1 MATTIRHKRSAVA
14 GKKPTIAQLQ
24 SGELA
29 LNTADGK
36 VYLLRD
42 DNTVQDIT
50 KRIFEG
56 NSEIKVDDLADSTEA
71 AITMTVN
78 DVDKMTI
85 TNAGFNIK
93 DNVDIEDAGVLT
105 FRELTASGEDGV
117 SIKAPNTLDAGYQLT
132 LPPNQGTIGQLMS
145 VDASGNLFF
154 NDADI
159 FGGNVIYVS
168 QEQGDDANDGQS
180 APVKTVKRACQLA
193 SAQVY
198 NADGTVNFKRIN
210 IKVAVGDYTEDNPI
224 IVPDNTVI
232 KGDGLRGC
240 IIRPKNANLD
250 MLRVRNACYFG
261 EFTFRDGVDSNFVP
275 LITADYAVAFDDPT
289 ATDVPDRAAYPNLP
303 STKPTITTSPYIQNA
318 SIISFLGMNG
328 AKIDGSKVESP
339 NVPVNQIEAENPVV
353 GAIPEQGKS
362 MVANAFTILSFGGTA
377 WRLTNDAYAQIV
389 SCFEI
394 FLLNGV
400 YTQSGGYCSI
410 TNSATNFGLYA
421 LRSSGYSPK
430 AFQFDRAFVT
440 ATGQSEGK
448 QTITVAGINRDAP
461 VEEFVLRIREP
472 DYKTAHDQLKLNKDI
487 IANDVVTW
495 INSQVSAASP
505 SIWAGFT
512 YNEDKCRRD
521 VQRLIDAVR
530 YDFLFNSNHR
540 SVSAALRY
548 FSGSFAGNV
557 FAAQKDQ
564 HIAAFGQAKAFTA
577 NALTDATATSRANAL
592 WDEIIDI
599 VTNGDVNTVPGDSV
613 AAAYSRPTPTGGTDN
628 ASDAGFA
635 NAVIQLNNN
644 KLFLQKELTAWL
656 NVQIAAE
663 NAPFVS
669 GFSYNVAKCERD
681 TGLIVDALSYDLTY
695 GGNLQTV
702 VAALAYFIDGVA
714 QYGSGQ
720 LEETVAAYGRLK
732 EIIQQVI
739 QEQTV
744 VVSAGNTETQ
754 DTTGT
759 AGSEAA
765 ADYAALRIDD
775 ITAYL
780 NSEGATPPTNVAPD
794 ISWTGAALQADFNE
808 LGTTGQIN
816 IAQNV
821 TQFINEQIQANI
833 WYNFVYDQV
842 KCNRDTQ
849 LIVDAV
855 ANDVWDTGNRYSRS
869 AGLAYYTANL
879 QDSSRI
885 SISGQELQTIAAIER
900 AKTEALTY
908 ITDTSATVQDF
919 ASSRFD
925 IVKTIIN
932 DPDDLPDPTE
942 VSSEG
947 DITNTYKTTPTETTF
962 NAATAVNVA
971 ANIITIVD
979 HGFSNLQKVIY
990 DPDGNAP
997 IKGLDA
1003 EQTYYIKIVNDDEF
1017 SLTFDES
1024 GDFDVNLISV
1034 GANTHKFFSNVIEFF
1049 VEEIISSHTTY
1060 QTLILESGA
1069 ESYEFVPGRAI
1080 AGTTGVNNNSAIV
1093 TKWEPRERRLIV
1105 SIEQVAVGS
1114 SVLRVQFDETSVITA
1129 DHADTPNETIGV
1141 NEAATRLG
1149 LGTATFSIT
1158 ATDGSA
1164 SLTNTGQ
1171 LPEKQLWFHRPS
1183 IVNSSSHTWEYAG
1196 SGVDYNALP
1205 QNGGNTRSEFEQYE
1219 ELPGRV
1225 YSSGTN
1231 ELGDFKVGDFIT
1243 AFNRTG
1249 NITFR
1254 NKVQVDELDA
1264 LRLSLSDV
1272 AIEEISTSVNL
1283 GDDELGGPSDS
1294 RMVTQLAVRSFIN
1307 NRLGGFVDKSVS
1319 TAAVPG
1325 AIVQLNTNGQLNGD
1339 LIPAT
1344 RQFTNTNTQGYLSRL
1359 EQVDDI
1365 PAIDLKAGDIAT
1377 ENYEQVELTL
1387 SGNIT
1392 NVTNGDLITQPG
1404 IEGATAYAKGSYAS
1418 SGNILVASVP
1428 GAWNTEDDSTGDPW
1442 DVSGTSP
1449 NLFVNGVD
1457 SGVRPTSKGAVSEI
1471 VDNFFLRSSNS
1482 SQYLVLDPDD
1492 SYTFTSAVITD
1503 VERTSNIATITT
1515 SGAHNLQIDNNV
1527 QVLVPDDTTYD
1538 ENTLVLSTPT
1548 ATTFTIANTGDNES
1562 TKTIS
1567 GTARTIVSSADGNA
1581 QGAVTEVRYGILT
1594 GVDNGDITGGSL
1606 YTPTNGTK
1614 VYSNVAFTNNSG
1626 SGSGA
1631 TADITVTA
1639 GQVTDVDVK
1648 TGGIGYAVGDLLS
1661 VASSSIGGTGSGFEI
1676 EVTSFE
1682 KRAYINILGGELF
1695 VASASSI
1702 DFVEDNTA
1710 TQNGK
1715 TINLDDIIANSFLAG
1730 VSGSGGSV
1738 NYTDSRII
1746 VTSHGFQ
1753 TGDPVTYNTNG
1764 NVAIGGLVNGL
1775 VYYVK
1780 TIDAD
1785 TFELYSGFALLNQ
1798 IDFTSTPA
1806 NNAHT
1811 LTRNTVN
1818 LVDNSVVVL
1827 GHGLTTGDAI
1837 RLESLSDGSSSNE
1850 LFSVNATAV
1859 ASGARFFVGSVTT
1872 NSFTIHDLR
1881 SDALSSIN
1889 DLVTNAK
1896 NIDAIGVGSA
1906 NVIRNNVQVN
1916 AVINTSSR
1924 LVANWN
1930 TLAVTNIDAEN
1941 IISGT
1946 ISPSRLGAS
1955 GTPNSETA
1963 LFGDS
1968 AYKNVVQT
1976 LKKQNTTDNPIT
1988 LTGSSIGGEFY
1999 GDPVQI
2005 GIANVD
2011 ADALATFSTLGVSRF
2026 LQTQFNVATD
2036 ASGQVFIRDGVVDA
2050 GTLDGLDS
2058 AYFLNPANLTS
2069 LVPVAR
2075 GGTNISTYAIGDL
2088 IYAQTTGSLNTL
2100 NIGRNNAFLKSN
2112 GTTPEWGTALD
2123 LSEGL
2128 DVGNASLNSSSTGSG
2143 RVYNANVTSLQI
2155 GGAAT
2160 NIKIGN
2166 ATATRNLLPYVDGYE
2181 ATISQDVV
2189 VNLGSVTVN
2198 TNGVTAN
2205 GETEIPM
2212 SDTSTILAG
2221 MLITGSGSIPA
2232 NTTVSGVTEEFI
2244 YISTPTT
2251 GTITN
2256 STTLTF
2262 TYTPKTLGV
2271 LNGDS
2276 ITIASSAVTNLDGTW
2291 PVVGA
2296 TENAT
2301 SFTIRTDSN
2310 VTSDPL
2316 DVVQGTINIGNN
2328 MVIRNT
2334 TVVLGDAEASETPT
2348 SSRIKGTSGIGNNVA
2363 GGSITIEGGSGT
2375 GNATGGDVII
2385 KTGEVSTSSDIEHTV
2400 ETRLTI
2406 DTSGKATF
2414 TGEVE
2419 VDATLSTSETTVALL
2434 NDTATTINMGGAATA
2449 INVGA
2454 ATGKTTFAHD
2464 VDVNG
2469 GDLDTN
2475 QATFNAFATPTTLNV
2490 GAAATTVNIGTGG
2503 DGGGTTTIGHD
2514 LVVTGDLT
2522 VNGDT
2527 TTINSTTLT
2536 VDDLNIVVASG
2547 AANGAAANGAGITVD
2562 GANAT
2567 LTWDNA
2573 NTSWD
2578 SSEDFNLASGKAYF
2592 INDANVLNSTT
2603 LGSAVVNSS
2612 LQTLGTIGTGVWQ
2625 GSVISSTYG
2634 GTGVNN
2640 GGSTITIGG
2649 NFTHTGSHTLGLTTT
2664 GNTSVTLPT
2673 SGTLA
2678 ITGNP
2683 LSQFASTTSAQLR
2696 GVISDETG
2704 TGAAVF
2710 ATSPSF
2716 TTGINAASATMALF
2730 DTTATS
2736 INMGGAATS
2745 VEIGAATGT
2754 TTIHNNLD
2762 VDLDVNVDG
2771 GDITTNAATFNLI
2784 NTTATTLNV
2793 GGAATTVTAG
2803 ATTGNFNIRNTN
2815 VNLSGNLFV
2824 NGTTLDTD
2832 ETGTFN
2838 LLKDNAT
2845 TLAFAQAATEI
2856 VVGETKAAA
2865 DLAGDLG
2872 EMVVRMDLRTN
2883 TDMYI
2888 DGDLFVSQINNTP
2901 IGNVTPSSGAFTT
2914 LSSNNLVSFTDGTN
2928 ATGATFAG
2936 GSAAVKITG
2945 GLYVNKDIRADN
2957 FIGDMSAA
2965 FLTSGTIP
2973 DARIAVSGVTQHQ
2986 LSITGVGILNAG
2998 SITNGFGNINI
3009 GGIFSGDGSGL
3020 TTLNASNLSSG
3031 TVADARIA
3039 ASSITQHQAQIT
3051 GTGALN
3057 SGSITSGFGNIN
3069 IGTST
3074 FTGNGSGLTTLN
3086 ASNLSSGTVGGSR
3099 LGGNQSMA
3107 GVKTFTNTSGA
3118 TSTTTGAVR
3127 VGGGLGVVG
3136 AIYAGSLNTAAG
3148 GGIQNLSASNLAT
3161 GTVPNARVTGTY
3173 SNLTGTGALAA
3184 GEITTTFGNINIGT
3198 STFTGNGSGLTDVDA
3213 TTLDGVDGSN
3223 YLRSDTADT
3232 MGGLLTLSHAGD
3244 EMIRLQDTSATGNP
3258 YMSWYQAGT
3267 RRAYMQYRDGDDSI
3281 YIKNEGANTALE
3293 IDNGTS
3299 GLIFQNGS
3307 TNYTVWHSGND
3318 GSGSGLD
3325 ADQLDGLSS
3334 GSFIRSDAN
3343 DAFSGTLSGAGS
3355 INITGNITANAFTG
3369 DGSGLTGISADDA
3382 NTLDGIDSSGFVR
3395 ATGSTTQSI
3404 NGTKRFDNG
3413 TSTTVLIKCDDSG
3426 NAFLNVSGDSQGT
3439 GRVYVGQSDSYGGG
3453 IEYNGDGT
3461 PATTGAGSDLITLWR
3476 RSNGTDEWTA
3486 RNSYNDNNWAFRG
3499 ELTAYASDKRLKNV
3513 SGNIENALD
3522 KVNALNG
3529 VLYTWNEKSIEHG
3542 FKDEVDD
3549 TVEAGLLAQE
3559 VQAVLPEVVVPA
3571 PFDYIN
3577 GESASGEDY
3586 LTVKYER
3593 VIPLLV
3599 EAIKEADIKAEAQA
3613 AEIAELRTMVQK
3625 LLDK

>member
-1 MATTIRHKRSAVA
+1 MATRIRHKRSAVA
-14 GKKPTIAQLQ
+14 GNVPSVGQLQ

-29 LNTADGK
+29 INTADGK

-56 NSEIKVDDLADSTEA
+56 DSQLKVDDLGAADQA
-71 AITMTVN
+71 QITATIN
-78 DVDKMTI
+78 NTDRFTI
-85 TNAGFNIK
+85 TDTDINFKDAVNIENA
-93 DNVDIEDAGVLT
+93 ETLT
-105 FRELTASGEDGV
+105 FKELSASGADGI
-117 SIKAPNTLDAGYQLT
+117 SIKAPNTLDAGYNLT
-132 LPPNQGTIGQLMS
+132 LPSSQGTIGQILS
-145 VDASGNLFF
+145 TNGNGELFF

-168 QEQGDDANDGQS
+168 AEQGDDANDGQS

-198 NADGTVNFKRIN
+198 NADGTITFKRIN
-210 IKVAVGDYTEDNPI
+210 IKVAVGDYTEDNPV

-240 IIRPKNANLD
+240 IIRPANANLD

-261 EFTFRDGVDSNFVP
+261 EFTFRDGVDDNFVP
-275 LITADYAVAFDDPT
+275 LITADYAVAFDDPD
-289 ATDVPDRAAYPNLP
+289 ATDVADRNTYTNLP
-303 STKPTITTSPYIQNA
+303 NTKPTITTSPYIQNA

-440 ATGQSEGK
+440 ATGQFEGK
-448 QTITVAGINRDAP
+448 QTLTAVGINRDSP
-461 VEEFVLRIREP
+461 VEEFVIRFREP
-472 DYKTAHDQLKLNKDI
+472 GYKTASDQLKINKDI
-487 IANDVVTW
+487 IAADVVSW
-495 INSQVSAASP
+495 INTQVSSATE

-521 VQRLIDAVR
+521 TQLLLDAIR

-548 FSGSFAGNV
+548 FSGSFADAS
-557 FAAQKDQ
+557 FAAQKTQ
-564 HIAAFGQAKAFTA
+564 HIAAFGQAKALTA

-599 VTNGDVNTVPGDSV
+599 ITNGDANTVPGDSV
-613 AAAYSRPTPTGGTDN
+613 AAAYSRPTPTSGSNN

-669 GFSYNVAKCERD
+669 GFAYNVAKCERD

-695 GGNLQTV
+695 GGNLETYN
-702 VAALAYFIDGVA
+702 AALAYFVSGVA
-714 QYGSGQ
+714 QYGAGQ

-732 EIIQQVI
+732 VIIDQVI
-739 QEQTV
+739 QEETV
-744 VVSAGNTETQ
+744 TVSAGNAQTQ
-754 DTTGT
+754 DTSGT

-765 ADYAALRIDD
+765 ADWATARLDD
-775 ITAYL
+775 IIGYL
-780 NSEGATPPTNVAPD
+780 NSVGATPPTLVVPD
-794 ISWTGAALQADFNE
+794 ITWAAQTLQDDYYILDFVGRVN
-808 LGTTGQIN
+808 L
-816 IAQNV
+816 AQNV
-821 TQFINEQIQANI
+821 TLWINNLIVANM
-833 WYNFVYDQV
+833 WYGFVYDQS

-849 LIVDAV
+849 LIVEAV
-855 ANDVWDTGNRYSRS
+855 AQDIYDTGNRYSRS
-869 AGLAYYTANL
+869 AGLAYYTQNL

-885 SISGQELQTIAAIER
+885 SISGQEMQTIAAIER
-900 AKTEALTY
+900 AKIEALTY
-908 ITDTSATVQDF
+908 ITGESADVQDF
-919 ASSRFD
+919 VSEKFN

-932 DPDDLPDPTE
+932 DPSDLPNPTE

-947 DITNTYKTTPTETTF
+947 DITNDYKTTPTETTF
-962 NAATAVNVA
+962 NAATDVTPAVNVF
-971 ANIITIVD
+971 TIVD
-979 HGFSNLQKVIY
+979 HGFSNGQKVIY
-990 DPDGNAP
+990 DPDGNPA

-1003 EQTYYIKIVNDDEF
+1003 EQTYYIKIISDDEF

-1024 GDFDVNLISV
+1024 GDFDVDIKGV
-1034 GANTHKFFSNVIEFF
+1034 GVNTHKLFSNVIEFF
-1049 VEEIISSHTTY
+1049 VEEITSSHQTY

-1069 ESYEFVPGRAI
+1069 ESYEFTPGKTI
-1080 AGTTGVNNNSAIV
+1080 TGTTGVNNNSAIV
-1093 TKWEPRERRLIV
+1093 AKWEPRERRLVV
-1105 SIEQVAVGS
+1105 SIEEVAVGS
-1114 SVLRVQFDETSVITA
+1114 STLRVQFDETSIISQ
-1129 DHADTPNETIGV
+1129 DHASTPNSTISINET
-1141 NEAATRLG
+1141 ATKTG

-1164 SLTNTGQ
+1164 SLTN
-1171 LPEKQLWFHRPS
+1171 LANLLEKQIWFHRPS

-1205 QNGGNTRSEFEQYE
+1205 QNGGNTRTEFEQYE

-1283 GDDELGGPSDS
+1283 GDDEIGGSSNS

-1344 RQFTNTNTQGYLSRL
+1344 RQFTNTNTAGYLSKLR
-1359 EQVDDI
+1359 QVDDI
-1365 PAIDLKAGDIAT
+1365 PAVDLKAGDIAT

-1387 SGNIT
+1387 SGTIT
-1392 NVTNGDLITQPG
+1392 GVADGDIITQPG
-1404 IEGATAYAKGSYAS
+1404 ITGATGYAKGAYPS
-1418 SGNILVASVP
+1418 SGNILVATSTA
-1428 GAWNTEDDSTGDPW
+1428 AWNSEDDSTGDPW

-1457 SGVRPTSKGAVSEI
+1457 SGVRPTSKGTNSEI

-1482 SQYLVLDPDD
+1482 SQYLILDPDD
-1492 SYTFTSAVITD
+1492 SYTFTSAVVTK
-1503 VERTSNIATITT
+1503 VARSSNISTITT
-1515 SGAHNLQIDNNV
+1515 SGAHNLQPDVNV
-1527 QVLVPDDTTYD
+1527 QVLVPDDTTYN
-1538 ENTLVLSTPT
+1538 ENTLVLTIPT

-1562 TKTIS
+1562 EKTVP
-1567 GTARTIVSSADGNA
+1567 GTARTIVTSADGNA

-1594 GVDNGDITGGSL
+1594 GVDNANITGGSL
-1606 YTPTNGTK
+1606 YTPTDATK
-1614 VYSNVAFTNNSG
+1614 TYSNVAFTNNTG
-1626 SGSGA
+1626 SGTGA
-1631 TADITVTA
+1631 TADITITA
-1639 GQVTDVDVK
+1639 GQVTDVDIK
-1648 TGGIGYAVGDLLS
+1648 TGGTGYDTADLLS
-1661 VASSSIGGTGSGFEI
+1661 VAASSVGGTGSGFEI

-1682 KRAYINILGGELF
+1682 KRAYVDILGGELY

-1702 DFVEDNTA
+1702 DFVEDNTSV
-1710 TQNGK
+1710 QNAK
-1715 TINLDDIIANSFLAG
+1715 TINLDDTIENTFLAG
-1730 VSGSGGSV
+1730 LLGSGGAV
-1738 NYTDSRII
+1738 NYTDSRIT
-1746 VTSHGFQ
+1746 VVGHGFE

-1764 NVAIGGLVNGL
+1764 NVAIGGMNNGL

-1780 TIDAD
+1780 KIDND
-1785 TFELYSGFALLNQ
+1785 IFELYSGFARLNQ
-1798 IDFTSTPA
+1798 IDFLSTPA
-1806 NNAHT
+1806 NAGHT

-1818 LVDNSVVVL
+1818 LVDNSVVVV
-1827 GHGLTTGDAI
+1827 GHGYTTGNAI
-1837 RLESLSDGSSSNE
+1837 RVESLSDGSSSNV
-1850 LFSVNATAV
+1850 LFSVNAEAV
-1859 ASGARFFVGSVTT
+1859 ASGSRFFVGSVTT
-1872 NSFTIHDLR
+1872 NSFTLHELR
-1881 SDALSSIN
+1881 SDALSSVN

-1896 NIDAIGVGSA
+1896 DIDGIGVGSA
-1906 NVIRNNVQVN
+1906 SIIQNNVQVN
-1916 AVINTSSR
+1916 GVINTSSR
-1924 LVANWN
+1924 LIKNWN
-1930 TLAVTNIDAEN
+1930 SLAATNIDAEN

-1955 GTPNSETA
+1955 GVPNSDTA

-1968 AYKNVVQT
+1968 GYKNVVQT

-1988 LTGSSIGGEFY
+1988 LTGSSVGGEFY
-1999 GDPVQI
+1999 GDPVSI
-2005 GIANVD
+2005 GIAN
-2011 ADALATFSTLGVSRF
+2011 ADFATLQTFSTLGVSRF
-2026 LQTQFNVATD
+2026 LQSQFDVNNNG
-2036 ASGQVFIRDGVVDA
+2036 SGEVFIKDGVVDA
-2050 GTLDGLDS
+2050 GTVDGLDS

-2075 GGTNISTYAIGDL
+2075 GGTNISTYAIGDM

-2100 NIGRNNAFLKSN
+2100 NIGRNNSFLKSN
-2112 GTTPEWGTALD
+2112 GVTPEWGTALD

-2143 RVYNANVTSLQI
+2143 SIYNANVTSIEI

-2166 ATATRNLLPYVDGYE
+2166 AAATRNLTAFVDGYD
-2181 ATISQDVV
+2181 ATSSQDVAV
-2189 VNLGSVTVN
+2189 ELGSITVN
-2198 TNGVTAN
+2198 TNAVTAN
-2205 GETEIPM
+2205 QETEVPM
-2212 SDTSTILAG
+2212 SDTSNIQAG
-2221 MLITGSGSIPA
+2221 MLVTGSGSIPS
-2232 NTTVSGVTEEFI
+2232 NTTVSGVTDEYI
-2244 YISTPTT
+2244 YISAKTT
-2251 GTITN
+2251 GTITTG
-2256 STTLTF
+2256 TTLTF

-2271 LNGDS
+2271 LVGDS

-2291 PVVGA
+2291 PVTGA
-2296 TENAT
+2296 TFNAT
-2301 SFTIRTDSN
+2301 SFTIQTDAN

-2316 DVVQGTINIGNN
+2316 DIVQGTLNIGNN
-2328 MVIRNT
+2328 MVIRNS
-2334 TVVLGDAEASETPT
+2334 TVVFGNAEASTTPT
-2348 SSRIKGTSGIGNNVA
+2348 SSTLKGTSGIGTNVA
-2363 GGSITIEGGSGT
+2363 GGSVTIAGGDGT
-2375 GNATGGDVII
+2375 GNATGGDVVI
-2385 KTGEVSTSSDIEHTV
+2385 KTGEVSTSSDFAHTST
-2400 ETRLTI
+2400 TRLTI

-2419 VDATLSTSETTVALL
+2419 VDAVVSTSETTVALL

-2469 GDLDTN
+2469 GDLNTD
-2475 QATFNAFATPTTLNV
+2475 QSTFNLLATPTTVNI
-2490 GAAATTVNIGTGG
+2490 AAAGTTINIGTGG

-2514 LVVTGDLT
+2514 LIVTGDLT

-2592 INDANVLNSTT
+2592 INDADVLNSTT
-2603 LGSAVVNSS
+2603 LGGAVVNSS
-2612 LQTLGTIGTGVWQ
+2612 LQQVGTIGTGVWQ
-2625 GSVISSTYG
+2625 GTIVDPTYG
-2634 GTGVNN
+2634 GTGINN
-2640 GGSTITIGG
+2640 GSKTITLGG
-2649 NFTHTGSHTLGLTTT
+2649 NFTHTGAHTLGVTTT
-2664 GNTSVTLPT
+2664 GATSITLPT

-2696 GVISDETG
+2696 GVLSDETG

-2716 TTGINAASATMALF
+2716 TTGIDAASATMALF

-2754 TTIHNNLD
+2754 TTVHNNVD
-2762 VDLDVNVDG
+2762 IDLDLNVDG
-2771 GDITTNAATFNLI
+2771 GDITTGAAIFNLV
-2784 NTTATTLNV
+2784 NATATTLNI

-2815 VNLSGNLFV
+2815 VNLAGNLFV

-2838 LLKDNAT
+2838 LLKDNVT
-2845 TLAFAQAATEI
+2845 TLAMAQAATEI

-2865 DLAGDLG
+2865 TLAGDLG
-2872 EMVVRMDLRTN
+2872 EMIVRMDLRTN
-2883 TDMYI
+2883 TDMYV
-2888 DGDLFVSQINNTP
+2888 DGDLFVSRINNTP

-2914 LSSNNLVSFTDGTN
+2914 LASNNFVTFTDGTN
-2928 ATGATFAG
+2928 ATGATFAA

-2973 DARIAVSGVTQHQ
+2973 DARIQASGVTQHQ
-2986 LSITGVGILNAG
+2986 LSITGTGALNAG
-2998 SITNGFGNINI
+2998 SITTGFGSINI
-3009 GGIFSGDGSGL
+3009 GTSIFSGNGSGLTTLSATALSSGTVADARISSSSITQHQGDITGTGILNSGSITSGFGSINIGTDIITANGSGL

-3031 TVADARIA
+3031 TVDGGRLGGNQSMGGIKTFTNTTAATSVTTGAVKVSGGMGVAGNLYAGNFYGNGANISAINAGNIGSGTVPNARITGTY
-3039 ASSITQHQAQIT
+3039 SNLT

-3057 SGSITSGFGNIN
+3057 AGEISSGFGNIN

-3074 FTGNGSGLTTLN
+3074 FTGNGSGLTNVDALT
-3086 ASNLSSGTVGGSR
+3086 
-3099 LGGNQSMA
+3099 LGG
-3107 GVKTFTNTSGA
+3107 V
-3118 TSTTTGAVR
+3118 
-3127 VGGGLGVVG
+3127 
-3136 AIYAGSLNTAAG
+3136 AA
-3148 GGIQNLSASNLAT
+3148 A
-3161 GTVPNARVTGTY
+3161 
-3173 SNLTGTGALAA
+3173 
-3184 GEITTTFGNINIGT
+3184 
-3198 STFTGNGSGLTDVDA
+3198 
-3213 TTLDGVDGSN
+3213 N

-3232 MGGLLTLSHAGD
+3232 MGGLLTMAHAGD

-3258 YMSWYQAGT
+3258 YISWYQSTT
-3267 RRAYMQYRDGDDSI
+3267 RRAYMQYVDSGDTLLLN
-3281 YIKNEGANTALE
+3281 NEGAAALLR
-3293 IDNGTS
+3293 IKTGTNGLTFQS
-3299 GLIFQNGS
+3299 GS
-3307 TNYTVWHSGND
+3307 EYTVWHSGND
-3318 GSGSGLD
+3318 GAGSGLD
-3325 ADQLDGLSS
+3325 ADTLDGLSS
-3334 GSFIRSDAN
+3334 GSFLRSDAA
-3343 DAFSGTLSGAGS
+3343 DSFSGTLSGAGS
-3355 INITGNITANAFTG
+3355 INITGNVTAANFTG
-3369 DGSGLTGISADDA
+3369 NGSGLTGLTADNA
-3382 NTLDGIDSSGFVR
+3382 NTLDGIDSTGFLRLANGGTVTGTSYFQSNLGTTSGSLSSPPLQVY
-3395 ATGSTTQSI
+3395 ATGTNSAFMSFHRSASYAVNMGLDSDNVLRIGGWSASANRYQFNM
-3404 NGTKRFDNG
+3404 NGNFTAAG
-3413 TSTTVLIKCDDSG
+3413 EVT
-3426 NAFLNVSGDSQGT
+3426 AF
-3439 GRVYVGQSDSYGGG
+3439 SD
-3453 IEYNGDGT
+3453 
-3461 PATTGAGSDLITLWR
+3461 ITLK
-3476 RSNGTDEWTA
+3476 D
-3486 RNSYNDNNWAFRG
+3486 
-3499 ELTAYASDKRLKNV
+3499 
-3513 SGNIENALD
+3513 NIELVTDALG
-3522 KVNALNG
+3522 KITALRG
-3529 VLYTWNEKSIEHG
+3529 VTFTRNDLE
-3542 FKDEVDD
+3542 D
-3549 TVEAGLLAQE
+3549 TETRHMGVIAQE
-3559 VQAVLPEVVVPA
+3559 IEQYFPEVVITQP
-3571 PFDYIN
+3571 DGIK
-3577 GESASGEDY
+3577 
-3586 LTVKYER
+3586 TVNYGAMAGAF
-3593 VIPLLV
+3593 I
-3599 EAIKEADIKAEAQA
+3599 EAFKEQQSQID
-3613 AEIAELRTMVQK
+3613 ELRAMVQK

>member
-1 MATTIRHKRSAVA
+1 MATRIRHKRSAVA
-14 GKKPTIAQLQ
+14 GNVPSVGQLQ

-29 LNTADGK
+29 INTADGK

-42 DNTVQDIT
+42 DNTIQDIT

-56 NSEIKVDDLADSTEA
+56 DSQLKVDDLGAADQA
-71 AITMTVN
+71 QITATIN
-78 DVDKMTI
+78 NTDRFTI
-85 TNAGFNIK
+85 TDTDINFKDAVNIENA
-93 DNVDIEDAGVLT
+93 ETLT
-105 FRELTASGEDGV
+105 FKELSASGADGI
-117 SIKAPNTLDAGYQLT
+117 SIKAPNTLDAGYNLT
-132 LPPNQGTIGQLMS
+132 LPSSQGTIGQILS
-145 VDASGNLFF
+145 TNGNGELFF

-168 QEQGDDANDGQS
+168 AEQGDDANDGQS

-198 NADGTVNFKRIN
+198 NADGTITFKRIN

-240 IIRPKNANLD
+240 IIRPANANLD

-261 EFTFRDGVDSNFVP
+261 EFTFRDGVDDNFVP
-275 LITADYAVAFDDPT
+275 LITADYAVAFDDPD
-289 ATDVPDRAAYPNLP
+289 ATDVADRDTYTNLP
-303 STKPTITTSPYIQNA
+303 NTKPTITTSPYIQNA

-440 ATGQSEGK
+440 ATGQFEGK
-448 QTITVAGINRDAP
+448 QTITAVGINRDSP
-461 VEEFVLRIREP
+461 VEEFVVRFREP
-472 DYKTAHDQLKLNKDI
+472 GYKTASDQLKLNKDI
-487 IANDVVTW
+487 IANDVVSW
-495 INSQVSAASP
+495 INTQVSGATE

-521 VQRLIDAVR
+521 TQLLLDAIR

-548 FSGSFAGNV
+548 FSGSFADAS
-557 FAAQKDQ
+557 FAAQKTQ
-564 HIAAFGQAKAFTA
+564 HIAAFGQAKALTA

-599 VTNGDVNTVPGDSV
+599 ITNGDANTVPGDSV
-613 AAAYSRPTPTGGTDN
+613 AAAYSRPTPTGGSNN

-669 GFSYNVAKCERD
+669 GFVYNEAKCERD

-695 GGNLQTV
+695 GGNLETYN
-702 VAALAYFIDGVA
+702 AALAYFVSGVA
-714 QYGSGQ
+714 QYGAGQ

-732 EIIQQVI
+732 VIIDQVI
-739 QEQTV
+739 QEETV
-744 VVSAGNTETQ
+744 TVSAGNAETQ
-754 DTTGT
+754 DTSGT

-765 ADYAALRIDD
+765 ADWATARIDD
-775 ITAYL
+775 ITGYL
-780 NSEGATPPTNVAPD
+780 NSVGETLPTVVVPD
-794 ISWTGAALQADFNE
+794 ITWTAQTLQDDYYI
-808 LGTTGQIN
+808 LDLTGRIN
-816 IAQNV
+816 LAQNV
-821 TQFINEQIQANI
+821 TQYINEQIQANM
-833 WYNFVYDQV
+833 WYGFVYDQS

-855 ANDVWDTGNRYSRS
+855 AQDIYDTGNRYSRS
-869 AGLAYYTANL
+869 AGLAYYTQNL

-885 SISGQELQTIAAIER
+885 SISGQEMQTIAAIER
-900 AKTEALTY
+900 AKIEALTY
-908 ITDTSATVQDF
+908 ITGESADVQDF
-919 ASSRFD
+919 VSEKFN

-932 DPDDLPDPTE
+932 DPSDLPNPTE

-947 DITNTYKTTPTETTF
+947 DITNDYKTTPTETTF
-962 NAATAVNVA
+962 NAATEVTPAVNVF
-971 ANIITIVD
+971 TIVD
-979 HGFSNLQKVIY
+979 HGFSNGQKVIY
-990 DPDGNAP
+990 DPDGNPA

-1003 EQTYYIKIVNDDEF
+1003 EQTYYIKIISDDEF

-1024 GDFDVNLISV
+1024 GDFDVDIKGV
-1034 GANTHKFFSNVIEFF
+1034 GVNTHKLFSNVIEFF
-1049 VEEIISSHTTY
+1049 VEEITSSHQTY

-1069 ESYEFVPGRAI
+1069 ESYEFTPGKTI
-1080 AGTTGVNNNSAIV
+1080 TGTTGVNNNSAIV
-1093 TKWEPRERRLIV
+1093 AKWEPRERRLVV
-1105 SIEQVAVGS
+1105 SIEEVAVGS
-1114 SVLRVQFDETSVITA
+1114 STLRVQFDETSIISQ
-1129 DHADTPNETIGV
+1129 DHAGTPNSTISINET
-1141 NEAATRLG
+1141 ATKTG

-1164 SLTNTGQ
+1164 SLTN
-1171 LPEKQLWFHRPS
+1171 LANLLEKQIWFHRPS

-1205 QNGGNTRSEFEQYE
+1205 QNGGNTRTEFEQYE

-1283 GDDELGGPSDS
+1283 GDDEIGGSSDS

-1344 RQFTNTNTQGYLSRL
+1344 RQFTNTNTAGYLSKLR
-1359 EQVDDI
+1359 QVDDI

-1392 NVTNGDLITQPG
+1392 AADGDVITQPG
-1404 IEGATAYAKGSYAS
+1404 IEGATAYAKGRYTL
-1418 SGNILVASVP
+1418 SGNILVASATA
-1428 GAWNTEDDSTGDPW
+1428 AWNSEDDSTGDPW

-1457 SGVRPTSKGAVSEI
+1457 SGVRPTSKGANSEI

-1482 SQYLVLDPDD
+1482 SQYLILDPDD

-1503 VERTSNIATITT
+1503 VARSGNISTITT
-1515 SGAHNLQIDNNV
+1515 SGAHNLQPDVNV
-1527 QVLVPDDTTYD
+1527 QVLVPDDTTYN
-1538 ENTLVLSTPT
+1538 ENTLVLTIPT

-1562 TKTIS
+1562 EKTVP
-1567 GTARTIVSSADGNA
+1567 GTARTIVTSADGNA
-1581 QGAVTEVRYGILT
+1581 QGAVTEVRFGILT
-1594 GVDNGDITGGSL
+1594 GVDNANITGGSL
-1606 YTPTNGTK
+1606 YTPTDATK
-1614 VYSNVAFTNNSG
+1614 TYSNVAFTNNTG
-1626 SGSGA
+1626 SGTGA
-1631 TADITVTA
+1631 TADITITA
-1639 GQVTDVDVK
+1639 GQVTDVDIK
-1648 TGGIGYAVGDLLS
+1648 TGGTGYDTADLLS
-1661 VASSSIGGTGSGFEI
+1661 VAASSVGGTGSGFEI

-1682 KRAYINILGGELF
+1682 KRAYVDILGGELY
-1695 VASASSI
+1695 VASTSSI
-1702 DFVEDNTA
+1702 DFVEDNTSV
-1710 TQNGK
+1710 QNAK
-1715 TINLDDIIANSFLAG
+1715 TINLDDIIENTFLAG
-1730 VSGSGGSV
+1730 LLGSGGAV
-1738 NYTDSRII
+1738 NYTDSRIT
-1746 VTSHGFQ
+1746 VAGHGFE

-1764 NVAIGGLVNGL
+1764 NVAIGGMNNGL

-1780 TIDAD
+1780 KIDND
-1785 TFELYSGFALLNQ
+1785 IFELYSGFARLNQ
-1798 IDFTSTPA
+1798 IDFLSTPA
-1806 NNAHT
+1806 NNGHT

-1818 LVDNSVVVL
+1818 LVDNSIVVEN
-1827 GHGLTTGDAI
+1827 HGYITGNAI
-1837 RLESLSDGSSSNE
+1837 RVESLSDGSSSNV
-1850 LFSVNATAV
+1850 LFSVNAEAV
-1859 ASGARFFVGSVTT
+1859 ASGSRFFVGSVTT
-1872 NSFTIHDLR
+1872 NSFTLHELR

-1896 NIDAIGVGSA
+1896 DIDGIGVGSA
-1906 NVIRNNVQVN
+1906 SIIQNNVQVN
-1916 AVINTSSR
+1916 GVINTSSR
-1924 LVANWN
+1924 LIKNWN
-1930 TLAVTNIDAEN
+1930 SLAATNIDAEN

-1955 GTPNSETA
+1955 GVPNSDTA

-1968 AYKNVVQT
+1968 GYKNVVQT

-1988 LTGSSIGGEFY
+1988 LTGSSVGGEFY
-1999 GDPVQI
+1999 GDPVNI
-2005 GIANVD
+2005 GIAN
-2011 ADALATFSTLGVSRF
+2011 ADFATLQTFSTLGVSRF
-2026 LQTQFNVATD
+2026 LQSQFDVNNNG
-2036 ASGQVFIRDGVVDA
+2036 SGEVFIKDGVVDA
-2050 GTLDGLDS
+2050 GTVDGLDS

-2075 GGTNISTYAIGDL
+2075 GGTNISTYAIGDM

-2100 NIGRNNAFLKSN
+2100 NIGRNNSFLKSN
-2112 GTTPEWGTALD
+2112 GVVPEWGTALD

-2143 RVYNANVTSLQI
+2143 SIYNANVTSIEI

-2166 ATATRNLLPYVDGYE
+2166 AAATRNLTAFVDGYD
-2181 ATISQDVV
+2181 ATSSQDVAV
-2189 VNLGSVTVN
+2189 ELGSITVN
-2198 TNGVTAN
+2198 TNSVTAN
-2205 GETEIPM
+2205 QETEVPM
-2212 SDTSTILAG
+2212 SDTSNIQAG
-2221 MLITGSGSIPA
+2221 MLITGSGSIPS
-2232 NTTVSGVTEEFI
+2232 NTTVSGVTDEYI
-2244 YISTPTT
+2244 YISAKTT
-2251 GTITN
+2251 GTITTG
-2256 STTLTF
+2256 TTLSF

-2271 LNGDS
+2271 LVGDS

-2291 PVVGA
+2291 PVTGA
-2296 TENAT
+2296 TFNAT
-2301 SFTIRTDSN
+2301 SFTIQTDAN

-2316 DVVQGTINIGNN
+2316 DIVQGTLNIGNN
-2328 MVIRNT
+2328 MVIRNS
-2334 TVVLGDAEASETPT
+2334 TVVFGNAEASTTPT
-2348 SSRIKGTSGIGNNVA
+2348 SSTLKGTSGIGTNVA
-2363 GGSITIEGGSGT
+2363 GGSVTIAGGDGT
-2375 GNATGGDVII
+2375 GNATGGDVVI
-2385 KTGEVSTSSDIEHTV
+2385 KTGEVSTSSDFAHTST
-2400 ETRLTI
+2400 TRLTI

-2419 VDATLSTSETTVALL
+2419 VDAVVSTSETTVALL

-2469 GDLDTN
+2469 GDLNTD
-2475 QATFNAFATPTTLNV
+2475 QSTFNLLATPTTVNI
-2490 GAAATTVNIGTGG
+2490 AAAGTTINIGTGG

-2514 LVVTGDLT
+2514 LIVTGDLT

-2592 INDANVLNSTT
+2592 INDADVLNSTT
-2603 LGSAVVNSS
+2603 LGAAVVNSS
-2612 LQTLGTIGTGVWQ
+2612 LQQVGTIGTGVWQ
-2625 GSVISSTYG
+2625 GTIVDPAYG
-2634 GTGVNN
+2634 GTGINN
-2640 GGSTITIGG
+2640 GSKTITLGG
-2649 NFTHTGSHTLGLTTT
+2649 NFTHTGAHTLGVTTT
-2664 GNTSVTLPT
+2664 GATSITLPT

-2696 GVISDETG
+2696 GVLSDETG

-2716 TTGINAASATMALF
+2716 TTGIDAASATMALF

-2754 TTIHNNLD
+2754 TTVHNNVD
-2762 VDLDVNVDG
+2762 IDLDLNVDG
-2771 GDITTNAATFNLI
+2771 GDITTGAATFNLV
-2784 NTTATTLNV
+2784 NATATTLNI

-2815 VNLSGNLFV
+2815 VNLAGNLFV

-2838 LLKDNAT
+2838 LLKDNVT
-2845 TLAFAQAATEI
+2845 TLAMAQAATEI

-2865 DLAGDLG
+2865 TLAGDLG
-2872 EMVVRMDLRTN
+2872 EMIVRMDLRTN
-2883 TDMYI
+2883 TDMYV
-2888 DGDLFVSQINNTP
+2888 DGDLFVSRINNTP
-2901 IGNVTPSSGAFTT
+2901 IGNVTPSTGAFTT
-2914 LSSNNLVSFTDGTN
+2914 LASNNFVTFTDGTN
-2928 ATGATFAG
+2928 ATGATFAA

-2973 DARIAVSGVTQHQ
+2973 DARIQASGVTQHQ
-2986 LSITGVGILNAG
+2986 LSITGTGALNAGSITSGFGSINIGTSIFSGNGSGLTTLSATALSSGTVADARISSSSITQHQADITGTGILNSG
-2998 SITNGFGNINI
+2998 SITNGFGSINI
-3009 GGIFSGDGSGL
+3009 GTDIITANGSGL
-3020 TTLNASNLSSG
+3020 TTLNASNLSTGTVAGGRLGGNQSMGGIKTFTNTTAATSVTTGAVKVSGGMGVAGNLYAGNFYGNGANISAINAGNIGSG
-3031 TVADARIA
+3031 TVPNARITGTY
-3039 ASSITQHQAQIT
+3039 SNLT
-3051 GTGALN
+3051 GTGALGAGEI
-3057 SGSITSGFGNIN
+3057 SSGFGNIN

-3074 FTGNGSGLTTLN
+3074 FTGNGSGLTN
-3086 ASNLSSGTVGGSR
+3086 
-3099 LGGNQSMA
+3099 
-3107 GVKTFTNTSGA
+3107 
-3118 TSTTTGAVR
+3118 
-3127 VGGGLGVVG
+3127 
-3136 AIYAGSLNTAAG
+3136 
-3148 GGIQNLSASNLAT
+3148 
-3161 GTVPNARVTGTY
+3161 
-3173 SNLTGTGALAA
+3173 
-3184 GEITTTFGNINIGT
+3184 
-3198 STFTGNGSGLTDVDA
+3198 VDA

-3223 YLRSDTADT
+3223 YLRSNTADT
-3232 MGGLLTLSHAGD
+3232 MSGLLTISHAGD
-3244 EMIRLQDTSATGNP
+3244 EILRLQDTSATGDP
-3258 YMSWYQAGT
+3258 YISWYQSTT
-3267 RRAYMQYRDGDDSI
+3267 RRAYMQYRNLDDSI
-3281 YIKNEGANTALE
+3281 YIKNEQANTALE
-3293 IDNGTS
+3293 IDNGEI
-3299 GLIFQNGS
+3299 GLVFQVG
-3307 TNYTVWHSGND
+3307 TNDYTVWHSGND
-3318 GSGSGLD
+3318 GNGSQLD
-3325 ADQLDGLSS
+3325 ADKLDGLEASS
-3334 GSFIRSDAN
+3334 FLRSNAN
-3343 DAFSGTLSGAGS
+3343 DSFSGTLSGSGA

-3369 DGSGLTGISADDA
+3369 DGSGLYGISADNA
-3382 NTLDGIDSSGFVR
+3382 NTLDGIDSTGFLRTTGNNTATASIVFSNSNLEFR
-3395 ATGSTTQSI
+3395 GIQGTMGGSDQWRFGGASTGSNAGYLEIATGDD
-3404 NGTKRFDNG
+3404 GTEPHYHRQYSGAF
-3413 TSTTVLIKCDDSG
+3413 TTVTRTATILDGSG
-3426 NAFLNVSGDSQGT
+3426 N
-3439 GRVYVGQSDSYGGG
+3439 
-3453 IEYNGDGT
+3453 
-3461 PATTGAGSDLITLWR
+3461 TL
-3476 RSNGTDEWTA
+3476 
-3486 RNSYNDNNWAFRG
+3486 FPG
-3499 ELTAYASDKRLKNV
+3499 EVTAYSSDARLKT
-3513 SGNIENALD
+3513 NIENIPNALD
-3522 KVNALNG
+3522 KVKALNG
-3529 VLYTWNEKSIEHG
+3529 VLYNWTDEGHKWGLQVDTEKR
-3542 FKDEVDD
+3542 EV
-3549 TVEAGLLAQE
+3549 GLIAQE
-3559 VQAVLPEVVVPA
+3559 VQAVLPEAVAPA
-3571 PFDYIN
+3571 PFDLDN
-3577 GESASGEDY
+3577 EGNSRSGEDY

-3593 VIPLLV
+3593 IAPVLI
-3599 EAIKEADIKAEAQA
+3599 EAVKDQQAQIEAQA
-3613 AEIAELRTMVQK
+3613 VEIAELRAMVQK

>member
-1 MATTIRHKRSAVA
+1 MATRIRHKRSAVA
-14 GKKPTIAQLQ
+14 GNVPSVGQLQ

-29 LNTADGK
+29 INTADGK

-56 NSEIKVDDLADSTEA
+56 DSQLKVDDLGAADQA
-71 AITMTVN
+71 QITATIN
-78 DVDKMTI
+78 NTDRFTI
-85 TNAGFNIK
+85 TDTDINFKDAVNIENA
-93 DNVDIEDAGVLT
+93 ETLT
-105 FRELTASGEDGV
+105 FKELSASGADGI
-117 SIKAPNTLDAGYQLT
+117 SIKAPNTLDAGYNLT
-132 LPPNQGTIGQLMS
+132 LPSSQGTIGQILS
-145 VDASGNLFF
+145 TNGNGELFF

-168 QEQGDDANDGQS
+168 AEQGDDANDGQS

-198 NADGTVNFKRIN
+198 NADGTITFKRIN
-210 IKVAVGDYTEDNPI
+210 IKVAVGDYTEDNPV

-240 IIRPKNANLD
+240 IIRPANANLD

-261 EFTFRDGVDSNFVP
+261 EFTFRDGVDDNFVP
-275 LITADYAVAFDDPT
+275 LITADYAVAFDDPD
-289 ATDVPDRAAYPNLP
+289 ATDVADRNTYTNLP
-303 STKPTITTSPYIQNA
+303 NTKPTITTSPYIQNA

-440 ATGQSEGK
+440 ATGQFEGK
-448 QTITVAGINRDAP
+448 QTLTAVGINRDSP
-461 VEEFVLRIREP
+461 VEEFVIRFREP
-472 DYKTAHDQLKLNKDI
+472 GYKTASDQLKINKDI
-487 IANDVVTW
+487 IAADVVSW
-495 INSQVSAASP
+495 INTQVSSATE

-521 VQRLIDAVR
+521 TQLLLDAIR

-548 FSGSFAGNV
+548 FSGSFADAS
-557 FAAQKDQ
+557 FAAQKTQ
-564 HIAAFGQAKAFTA
+564 HIAAFGQAKALTA

-599 VTNGDVNTVPGDSV
+599 ITNGDANTVPGDSV
-613 AAAYSRPTPTGGTDN
+613 AAAYSRPTPTSGSNN

-669 GFSYNVAKCERD
+669 GFAYNVAKCERD

-695 GGNLQTV
+695 GGNLETYN
-702 VAALAYFIDGVA
+702 AALAYFVSGVA
-714 QYGSGQ
+714 QYGAGQ

-732 EIIQQVI
+732 VIIDQVI
-739 QEQTV
+739 QEETV
-744 VVSAGNTETQ
+744 TVSAGNAQTQ
-754 DTTGT
+754 DTSGT

-765 ADYAALRIDD
+765 ADWATARLDD
-775 ITAYL
+775 IIGYL
-780 NSEGATPPTNVAPD
+780 NSVGATPPTLVVPD
-794 ISWTGAALQADFNE
+794 ITWAAQTLQDDYYILDFVGRVN
-808 LGTTGQIN
+808 L
-816 IAQNV
+816 AQNV
-821 TQFINEQIQANI
+821 TLWINNLIVANM
-833 WYNFVYDQV
+833 WYGFVYDQS

-849 LIVDAV
+849 LIVEAV
-855 ANDVWDTGNRYSRS
+855 AQDIYDTGNRYSRS
-869 AGLAYYTANL
+869 AGLAYYTQNL

-885 SISGQELQTIAAIER
+885 SISGQEMQTIAAIER
-900 AKTEALTY
+900 AKIEALTY
-908 ITDTSATVQDF
+908 ITGESADVQDF
-919 ASSRFD
+919 VSEKFN

-932 DPDDLPDPTE
+932 DPSDLPNPTE

-947 DITNTYKTTPTETTF
+947 DITNDYKTTPTETTF
-962 NAATAVNVA
+962 NAATDVTPAVNVF
-971 ANIITIVD
+971 TIVD
-979 HGFSNLQKVIY
+979 HGFSNGQKVIY
-990 DPDGNAP
+990 DPDGNPA

-1003 EQTYYIKIVNDDEF
+1003 EQTYYIKIISDDEF

-1024 GDFDVNLISV
+1024 GDFDVDIKGV
-1034 GANTHKFFSNVIEFF
+1034 GVNTHKLFSNVIEFF
-1049 VEEIISSHTTY
+1049 VEEITSSHQTY

-1069 ESYEFVPGRAI
+1069 ESYEFTPGKTI
-1080 AGTTGVNNNSAIV
+1080 TGTTGVNNNSAIV
-1093 TKWEPRERRLIV
+1093 AKWEPRERRLVV
-1105 SIEQVAVGS
+1105 SIEEVAVGS
-1114 SVLRVQFDETSVITA
+1114 STLRVQFDETSIISQ
-1129 DHADTPNETIGV
+1129 DHASTPNSTISINET
-1141 NEAATRLG
+1141 ATKTG

-1164 SLTNTGQ
+1164 SLTN
-1171 LPEKQLWFHRPS
+1171 LANLLEKQIWFHRPS

-1205 QNGGNTRSEFEQYE
+1205 QNGGNTRTEFEQYE

-1283 GDDELGGPSDS
+1283 GDDEIGGSSNS

-1344 RQFTNTNTQGYLSRL
+1344 RQFTNTNTAGYLSKLR
-1359 EQVDDI
+1359 QVDDI
-1365 PAIDLKAGDIAT
+1365 PAVDLKAGDIAT

-1387 SGNIT
+1387 SGTIT
-1392 NVTNGDLITQPG
+1392 GVADGDVITQPG
-1404 IEGATAYAKGSYAS
+1404 ITGATGYAKGAYPS
-1418 SGNILVASVP
+1418 SGNILVATSTA
-1428 GAWNTEDDSTGDPW
+1428 AWNSEDDSTGDPW

-1457 SGVRPTSKGAVSEI
+1457 SGVRPTSKGTNSEI

-1482 SQYLVLDPDD
+1482 SQYLILDPDD
-1492 SYTFTSAVITD
+1492 SYTFTSAVVTK
-1503 VERTSNIATITT
+1503 VARSSNISTITT
-1515 SGAHNLQIDNNV
+1515 SGAHNLQPDVNV
-1527 QVLVPDDTTYD
+1527 QVLVPDDTTYN
-1538 ENTLVLSTPT
+1538 ENTLVLTIPT

-1562 TKTIS
+1562 EKTVP
-1567 GTARTIVSSADGNA
+1567 GTARTIVTSADGNA

-1594 GVDNGDITGGSL
+1594 GVDNANITGGSL
-1606 YTPTNGTK
+1606 YTPTDATK
-1614 VYSNVAFTNNSG
+1614 TYSNVAFTNNTG
-1626 SGSGA
+1626 SGTGA
-1631 TADITVTA
+1631 TADITITA
-1639 GQVTDVDVK
+1639 GQVTDVDIK
-1648 TGGIGYAVGDLLS
+1648 TGGTGYDTADLLS
-1661 VASSSIGGTGSGFEI
+1661 VAASSVGGTGSGFEI

-1682 KRAYINILGGELF
+1682 KRAYVDILGGELY

-1702 DFVEDNTA
+1702 DFVEDNTSV
-1710 TQNGK
+1710 QNAK
-1715 TINLDDIIANSFLAG
+1715 TINLDDTIENTFLAG
-1730 VSGSGGSV
+1730 LLGSGGAV
-1738 NYTDSRII
+1738 NYTDSRIT
-1746 VTSHGFQ
+1746 VVGHGFE

-1764 NVAIGGLVNGL
+1764 NVAIGGMNNGL

-1780 TIDAD
+1780 KIDND
-1785 TFELYSGFALLNQ
+1785 IFELYSGFARLNQ
-1798 IDFTSTPA
+1798 IDFLSTPA
-1806 NNAHT
+1806 NAGHT

-1818 LVDNSVVVL
+1818 LVDNSVVVV
-1827 GHGLTTGDAI
+1827 GHGYTTGNAI
-1837 RLESLSDGSSSNE
+1837 RVESLSDGSSSNV
-1850 LFSVNATAV
+1850 LFSVNAEAV
-1859 ASGARFFVGSVTT
+1859 ASGSRFFVGSVTT
-1872 NSFTIHDLR
+1872 NSFTLHELR
-1881 SDALSSIN
+1881 SDALSSVN

-1896 NIDAIGVGSA
+1896 DIDGIGVGSA
-1906 NVIRNNVQVN
+1906 SIIQNNVQVN
-1916 AVINTSSR
+1916 GVINTSSR
-1924 LVANWN
+1924 LIKNWN
-1930 TLAVTNIDAEN
+1930 SLAATNIDAEN

-1955 GTPNSETA
+1955 GVPNSDTA

-1968 AYKNVVQT
+1968 GYKNVVQT

-1988 LTGSSIGGEFY
+1988 LTGSSVGGEFY
-1999 GDPVQI
+1999 GDPVSI
-2005 GIANVD
+2005 GIAN
-2011 ADALATFSTLGVSRF
+2011 ADFATLQTFSTLGVSRF
-2026 LQTQFNVATD
+2026 LQSQFDVNNNG
-2036 ASGQVFIRDGVVDA
+2036 SGEVFIKDGVVDA
-2050 GTLDGLDS
+2050 GTVDGLDS

-2075 GGTNISTYAIGDL
+2075 GGTNISTYAIGDM

-2100 NIGRNNAFLKSN
+2100 NIGRNNSFLKSN
-2112 GTTPEWGTALD
+2112 GVTPEWGTALD

-2143 RVYNANVTSLQI
+2143 SIYNANVTSIEI

-2166 ATATRNLLPYVDGYE
+2166 AAATRNLTAFVDGYD
-2181 ATISQDVV
+2181 ATSSQDVV
-2189 VNLGSVTVN
+2189 VELGSITVN
-2198 TNGVTAN
+2198 TNAVTAN
-2205 GETEIPM
+2205 QETEVPM
-2212 SDTSTILAG
+2212 SDTSNIQAG
-2221 MLITGSGSIPA
+2221 MLVTGSGSIPS
-2232 NTTVSGVTEEFI
+2232 NTTVSGVTDEYI
-2244 YISTPTT
+2244 YISAKTT
-2251 GTITN
+2251 GTITTG
-2256 STTLTF
+2256 TTLTF

-2271 LNGDS
+2271 LVGDS

-2291 PVVGA
+2291 PVTGA
-2296 TENAT
+2296 TFNAT
-2301 SFTIRTDSN
+2301 SFTIQTDAN

-2316 DVVQGTINIGNN
+2316 DIVQGTLNIGNN
-2328 MVIRNT
+2328 MVIRNS
-2334 TVVLGDAEASETPT
+2334 TVVFGNAEASTTPT
-2348 SSRIKGTSGIGNNVA
+2348 SSTLKGTSGIGTNVA
-2363 GGSITIEGGSGT
+2363 GGSVTIAGGDGT
-2375 GNATGGDVII
+2375 GNATGGDVVI
-2385 KTGEVSTSSDIEHTV
+2385 KTGEVSTSSDFAHTST
-2400 ETRLTI
+2400 TRLTI

-2419 VDATLSTSETTVALL
+2419 VDAVVSTSETTVALL

-2469 GDLDTN
+2469 GDLNTD
-2475 QATFNAFATPTTLNV
+2475 QSTFNLLATPTTVNI
-2490 GAAATTVNIGTGG
+2490 AAAGTTINIGTGG

-2514 LVVTGDLT
+2514 LIVTGDLT

-2592 INDANVLNSTT
+2592 INDADVLNSTT
-2603 LGSAVVNSS
+2603 LGGAVVNSS
-2612 LQTLGTIGTGVWQ
+2612 LQQVGTIGTGVWQ
-2625 GSVISSTYG
+2625 GTIVDPTYG
-2634 GTGVNN
+2634 GTGINN
-2640 GGSTITIGG
+2640 GSKTITLGG
-2649 NFTHTGSHTLGLTTT
+2649 NFTHTGAHTLGVTTT
-2664 GNTSVTLPT
+2664 GATSITLPT

-2696 GVISDETG
+2696 GVLSDETG

-2716 TTGINAASATMALF
+2716 TTGIDAASATMALF

-2754 TTIHNNLD
+2754 TTVHNNVD
-2762 VDLDVNVDG
+2762 IDLDLNVDG
-2771 GDITTNAATFNLI
+2771 GDITTGAAIFNLV
-2784 NTTATTLNV
+2784 NATATTLNI

-2815 VNLSGNLFV
+2815 VNLAGNLFV

-2838 LLKDNAT
+2838 LLKDNVT
-2845 TLAFAQAATEI
+2845 TLAMAQAATEI

-2865 DLAGDLG
+2865 TLAGDLG
-2872 EMVVRMDLRTN
+2872 EMIVRMDLRTN
-2883 TDMYI
+2883 TDMYV
-2888 DGDLFVSQINNTP
+2888 DGDLFVSRINNTP

-2914 LSSNNLVSFTDGTN
+2914 LASNNFVTFTDGTN
-2928 ATGATFAG
+2928 ATGATFAA

-2973 DARIAVSGVTQHQ
+2973 DARIQASGVTQHQ
-2986 LSITGVGILNAG
+2986 LSITGTGALNAG
-2998 SITNGFGNINI
+2998 SITTGFGSINI
-3009 GGIFSGDGSGL
+3009 GTSIFSGNGSGLTTLSATALSSGTVADARISSSSITQHQGDITGTGILNSGSITSGFGSINIGTDIITANGSGL

-3031 TVADARIA
+3031 TVDGGRLGGNQSMGGIKTFTNTTAATSVTTGAVKVSGGMGVAGNLYAGNFYGNGANISAINAGNIGSGTVPNARITGTY
-3039 ASSITQHQAQIT
+3039 SNLT

-3057 SGSITSGFGNIN
+3057 AGEISSGFGNIN

-3074 FTGNGSGLTTLN
+3074 FTGNGSGLTNVDALT
-3086 ASNLSSGTVGGSR
+3086 
-3099 LGGNQSMA
+3099 LGG
-3107 GVKTFTNTSGA
+3107 V
-3118 TSTTTGAVR
+3118 
-3127 VGGGLGVVG
+3127 
-3136 AIYAGSLNTAAG
+3136 AA
-3148 GGIQNLSASNLAT
+3148 A
-3161 GTVPNARVTGTY
+3161 
-3173 SNLTGTGALAA
+3173 
-3184 GEITTTFGNINIGT
+3184 
-3198 STFTGNGSGLTDVDA
+3198 
-3213 TTLDGVDGSN
+3213 N

-3232 MGGLLTLSHAGD
+3232 MGGLLTMAHAGD

-3258 YMSWYQAGT
+3258 YISWYQSTT
-3267 RRAYMQYRDGDDSI
+3267 RRAYMQYVDSGDTLLLN
-3281 YIKNEGANTALE
+3281 NEGAAALLR
-3293 IDNGTS
+3293 IKTGTNGLTFQS
-3299 GLIFQNGS
+3299 GS
-3307 TNYTVWHSGND
+3307 EYTVWHSGND
-3318 GSGSGLD
+3318 GAGSGLD
-3325 ADQLDGLSS
+3325 ADTLDGLSS
-3334 GSFIRSDAN
+3334 GSFLRSDAA
-3343 DAFSGTLSGAGS
+3343 DSFSGTLSGAGS
-3355 INITGNITANAFTG
+3355 INITGNVTAANFTG
-3369 DGSGLTGISADDA
+3369 NGSGLTGLTADNA
-3382 NTLDGIDSSGFVR
+3382 NTLDGIDSTGFLRLANGGTVTGTSYFQSNLGTTSGSLSSPPLQVY
-3395 ATGSTTQSI
+3395 ATGTNSAFMSFHRSASYAVNMGLDSDNVLRIGGWSASANRYQFNM
-3404 NGTKRFDNG
+3404 NGNFTAAG
-3413 TSTTVLIKCDDSG
+3413 EVT
-3426 NAFLNVSGDSQGT
+3426 AF
-3439 GRVYVGQSDSYGGG
+3439 SD
-3453 IEYNGDGT
+3453 
-3461 PATTGAGSDLITLWR
+3461 ITLK
-3476 RSNGTDEWTA
+3476 D
-3486 RNSYNDNNWAFRG
+3486 
-3499 ELTAYASDKRLKNV
+3499 
-3513 SGNIENALD
+3513 NIELVTDALG
-3522 KVNALNG
+3522 KITALRG
-3529 VLYTWNEKSIEHG
+3529 VTFTRNDLE
-3542 FKDEVDD
+3542 D
-3549 TVEAGLLAQE
+3549 TETRHMGVIAQE
-3559 VQAVLPEVVVPA
+3559 IEQYFPEVVITQP
-3571 PFDYIN
+3571 DGIK
-3577 GESASGEDY
+3577 
-3586 LTVKYER
+3586 TVNYGAMAGAF
-3593 VIPLLV
+3593 I
-3599 EAIKEADIKAEAQA
+3599 EAFKEQQSQID
-3613 AEIAELRTMVQK
+3613 ELRAMVQK

>member
-1 MATTIRHKRSAVA
+1 MATRIRHKRSAVA
-14 GKKPTIAQLQ
+14 GNVPSVGQLQ

-29 LNTADGK
+29 INTADGK

-56 NSEIKVDDLADSTEA
+56 DSQLKVDDLGAADQA
-71 AITMTVN
+71 QITATIN
-78 DVDKMTI
+78 NTDRFTI
-85 TNAGFNIK
+85 TDTDINFKDAVNIENA
-93 DNVDIEDAGVLT
+93 ETLT
-105 FRELTASGEDGV
+105 FKELSASGADGI
-117 SIKAPNTLDAGYQLT
+117 SIKAPNTLDAGYNLT
-132 LPPNQGTIGQLMS
+132 LPSSQGTIGQILS
-145 VDASGNLFF
+145 TNGNGELFF

-168 QEQGDDANDGQS
+168 AEQGDDANDGQS

-198 NADGTVNFKRIN
+198 NADGTITFKRIN
-210 IKVAVGDYTEDNPI
+210 IKVAVGDYTEDNPV

-240 IIRPKNANLD
+240 IIRPANANLD

-261 EFTFRDGVDSNFVP
+261 EFTFRDGVDDNFVP
-275 LITADYAVAFDDPT
+275 LITADYAVAFDDPD
-289 ATDVPDRAAYPNLP
+289 ATDVADRNTYTNLP
-303 STKPTITTSPYIQNA
+303 NTKPTITTSPYIQNA

-440 ATGQSEGK
+440 ATGQFEGK
-448 QTITVAGINRDAP
+448 QTLTAVGINRDSP
-461 VEEFVLRIREP
+461 VEEFVIRFREP
-472 DYKTAHDQLKLNKDI
+472 GYKTASDQLKINKDI
-487 IANDVVTW
+487 IAADVVSW
-495 INSQVSAASP
+495 INTQVSSATE

-521 VQRLIDAVR
+521 TQLLLDAIR

-548 FSGSFAGNV
+548 FSGSFADAS
-557 FAAQKDQ
+557 FAAQKTQ
-564 HIAAFGQAKAFTA
+564 HIAAFGQAKALTA

-599 VTNGDVNTVPGDSV
+599 ITNGDANTVPGDSV
-613 AAAYSRPTPTGGTDN
+613 AAAYSRPTPTSGSNN

-669 GFSYNVAKCERD
+669 GFAYNVAKCERD

-695 GGNLQTV
+695 GGNLETYN
-702 VAALAYFIDGVA
+702 AALAYFVSGVA
-714 QYGSGQ
+714 QYGAGQ

-732 EIIQQVI
+732 VIIDQVI
-739 QEQTV
+739 QEETV
-744 VVSAGNTETQ
+744 TVSAGNAQTQ
-754 DTTGT
+754 DTSGT

-765 ADYAALRIDD
+765 ADWATARLDD
-775 ITAYL
+775 IIGYL
-780 NSEGATPPTNVAPD
+780 NSVGATPPTLVVPD
-794 ISWTGAALQADFNE
+794 ITWAAQTLQDDYYILDFVGRVN
-808 LGTTGQIN
+808 L
-816 IAQNV
+816 AQNV
-821 TQFINEQIQANI
+821 TLWINNLIVANM
-833 WYNFVYDQV
+833 WYGFVYDQS

-849 LIVDAV
+849 LIVEAV
-855 ANDVWDTGNRYSRS
+855 AQDIYDTGNRYSRS
-869 AGLAYYTANL
+869 AGLAYYTQNL

-885 SISGQELQTIAAIER
+885 SISGQEMQTIAAIER
-900 AKTEALTY
+900 AKIEALTY
-908 ITDTSATVQDF
+908 ITGESADVQDF
-919 ASSRFD
+919 VSEKFN

-932 DPDDLPDPTE
+932 DPSDLPNPTE

-947 DITNTYKTTPTETTF
+947 DITNDYKTTPTETTF
-962 NAATAVNVA
+962 NAATDVTPAVNVF
-971 ANIITIVD
+971 TIVD
-979 HGFSNLQKVIY
+979 HGFSNGQKVIY
-990 DPDGNAP
+990 DPDGNPA

-1003 EQTYYIKIVNDDEF
+1003 EQTYYIKIISDDEF

-1024 GDFDVNLISV
+1024 GDFDVDIKGV
-1034 GANTHKFFSNVIEFF
+1034 GVNTHKLFSNVIEFF
-1049 VEEIISSHTTY
+1049 VEEITSSHQTY

-1069 ESYEFVPGRAI
+1069 ESYEFTPGKTI
-1080 AGTTGVNNNSAIV
+1080 TGTTGVNNNSAIV
-1093 TKWEPRERRLIV
+1093 AKWEPRERRLVV
-1105 SIEQVAVGS
+1105 SIEEVAVGS
-1114 SVLRVQFDETSVITA
+1114 STLRVQFDETSIISQ
-1129 DHADTPNETIGV
+1129 DHASTPNSTISINET
-1141 NEAATRLG
+1141 ATKTG

-1164 SLTNTGQ
+1164 SLTN
-1171 LPEKQLWFHRPS
+1171 LANLLEKQIWFHRPS

-1205 QNGGNTRSEFEQYE
+1205 QNGGNTRTEFEQYE

-1283 GDDELGGPSDS
+1283 GDDEIGGSSNS

-1344 RQFTNTNTQGYLSRL
+1344 RQFTNTNTAGYLSKLR
-1359 EQVDDI
+1359 QVDDI
-1365 PAIDLKAGDIAT
+1365 PAVDLKAGDIAT

-1387 SGNIT
+1387 SGTIT
-1392 NVTNGDLITQPG
+1392 GVADGDIITQPG
-1404 IEGATAYAKGSYAS
+1404 ITGATGYAKGAYPS
-1418 SGNILVASVP
+1418 SGNILVATSTA
-1428 GAWNTEDDSTGDPW
+1428 AWNSEDDSTGDPW

-1457 SGVRPTSKGAVSEI
+1457 SGVRPTSKGTNSEI

-1482 SQYLVLDPDD
+1482 SQYLILDPDD
-1492 SYTFTSAVITD
+1492 SYTFTSAVVTK
-1503 VERTSNIATITT
+1503 VARSSNISTITT
-1515 SGAHNLQIDNNV
+1515 SGAHNLQPDVNV
-1527 QVLVPDDTTYD
+1527 QVLVPDDTTYN
-1538 ENTLVLSTPT
+1538 ENTLVLTIPT

-1562 TKTIS
+1562 EKTVP
-1567 GTARTIVSSADGNA
+1567 GTARTIVTSADGNA

-1594 GVDNGDITGGSL
+1594 GVDNANITGGSL
-1606 YTPTNGTK
+1606 YTPTDATK
-1614 VYSNVAFTNNSG
+1614 TYSNVAFTNNTG
-1626 SGSGA
+1626 SGTGA
-1631 TADITVTA
+1631 TADITITA
-1639 GQVTDVDVK
+1639 GQVTDVDIK
-1648 TGGIGYAVGDLLS
+1648 TGGTGYDTADLLS
-1661 VASSSIGGTGSGFEI
+1661 VAASSVGGTGSGFEI

-1682 KRAYINILGGELF
+1682 KRAYVDILGGELY

-1702 DFVEDNTA
+1702 DFVEDNTSV
-1710 TQNGK
+1710 QNAK
-1715 TINLDDIIANSFLAG
+1715 TINLDDTIENTFLAG
-1730 VSGSGGSV
+1730 LLGSGGAV
-1738 NYTDSRII
+1738 NYTDSRIT
-1746 VTSHGFQ
+1746 VVGHGFE

-1764 NVAIGGLVNGL
+1764 NVAIGGMNNGL

-1780 TIDAD
+1780 KIDND
-1785 TFELYSGFALLNQ
+1785 IFELYSGFARLNQ
-1798 IDFTSTPA
+1798 IDFLSTPA
-1806 NNAHT
+1806 NAGHT

-1818 LVDNSVVVL
+1818 LVDNSVVVV
-1827 GHGLTTGDAI
+1827 GHGYTTGNAI
-1837 RLESLSDGSSSNE
+1837 RVESLSDGSSSNV
-1850 LFSVNATAV
+1850 LFSVNAEAV
-1859 ASGARFFVGSVTT
+1859 ASGSRFFVGSVTT
-1872 NSFTIHDLR
+1872 NSFTLHELR
-1881 SDALSSIN
+1881 SDALSSVN

-1896 NIDAIGVGSA
+1896 DIDGIGVGSA
-1906 NVIRNNVQVN
+1906 SIIQNNVQVN
-1916 AVINTSSR
+1916 GVINTSSR
-1924 LVANWN
+1924 LIKNWN
-1930 TLAVTNIDAEN
+1930 SLAATNIDAEN

-1955 GTPNSETA
+1955 GVPNSDTA

-1968 AYKNVVQT
+1968 GYKNVVQT

-1988 LTGSSIGGEFY
+1988 LTGSSVGGEFY
-1999 GDPVQI
+1999 GDPVSI
-2005 GIANVD
+2005 GIAN
-2011 ADALATFSTLGVSRF
+2011 ADFATLQTFSTLGVSRF
-2026 LQTQFNVATD
+2026 LQSQFDVNNNG
-2036 ASGQVFIRDGVVDA
+2036 SGEVFIKDGVVDA
-2050 GTLDGLDS
+2050 GTVDGLDS

-2075 GGTNISTYAIGDL
+2075 GGTNISTYAIGDM

-2100 NIGRNNAFLKSN
+2100 NIGRNNSFLKSN
-2112 GTTPEWGTALD
+2112 GVTPEWGTALD

-2143 RVYNANVTSLQI
+2143 SIYNANVTSIEI

-2166 ATATRNLLPYVDGYE
+2166 AAATRNLTAFVDGYD
-2181 ATISQDVV
+2181 ATSSQDVAV
-2189 VNLGSVTVN
+2189 ELGSITVN
-2198 TNGVTAN
+2198 TNSVTAN
-2205 GETEIPM
+2205 QETEVPM
-2212 SDTSTILAG
+2212 SDTSNIQAG
-2221 MLITGSGSIPA
+2221 MLVTGSGSIPS
-2232 NTTVSGVTEEFI
+2232 NTTVSGVTDEYI
-2244 YISTPTT
+2244 YISAKTT
-2251 GTITN
+2251 GTITTG
-2256 STTLTF
+2256 TTLTF

-2271 LNGDS
+2271 LVGDS

-2291 PVVGA
+2291 PVTGA
-2296 TENAT
+2296 TFNAT
-2301 SFTIRTDSN
+2301 SFTIQTDAN

-2316 DVVQGTINIGNN
+2316 DIVQGTLNIGNN
-2328 MVIRNT
+2328 MVIRNS
-2334 TVVLGDAEASETPT
+2334 TVVFGNAEASTTPT
-2348 SSRIKGTSGIGNNVA
+2348 SSTLKGTSGIGTNVA
-2363 GGSITIEGGSGT
+2363 GGSVTIAGGDGT
-2375 GNATGGDVII
+2375 GNATGGDVVI
-2385 KTGEVSTSSDIEHTV
+2385 KTGEVSTSSDFAHTST
-2400 ETRLTI
+2400 TRLTI

-2419 VDATLSTSETTVALL
+2419 VDAVVSTSETTVALL

-2469 GDLDTN
+2469 GDLNTD
-2475 QATFNAFATPTTLNV
+2475 QSTFNLLATPTTVNI
-2490 GAAATTVNIGTGG
+2490 AAAGTTINIGTGG

-2514 LVVTGDLT
+2514 LIVTGDLT

-2592 INDANVLNSTT
+2592 INDADVLNSTT
-2603 LGSAVVNSS
+2603 LGGAVVNSS
-2612 LQTLGTIGTGVWQ
+2612 LQQVGTIGTGVWQ
-2625 GSVISSTYG
+2625 GTIVDPTYG
-2634 GTGVNN
+2634 GTGINN
-2640 GGSTITIGG
+2640 GSKTITLGG
-2649 NFTHTGSHTLGLTTT
+2649 NFTHTGAHTLGVTTT
-2664 GNTSVTLPT
+2664 GATSITLPT

-2696 GVISDETG
+2696 GVLSDETG

-2716 TTGINAASATMALF
+2716 TTGIDAASATMALF

-2754 TTIHNNLD
+2754 TTVHNNVD
-2762 VDLDVNVDG
+2762 IDLDLNVDG
-2771 GDITTNAATFNLI
+2771 GDITTGAATFNLV
-2784 NTTATTLNV
+2784 NATATTLNI

-2815 VNLSGNLFV
+2815 VNLAGNLFV

-2838 LLKDNAT
+2838 LLKDNVT
-2845 TLAFAQAATEI
+2845 TLAMAQAATEI

-2865 DLAGDLG
+2865 TLAGDLG
-2872 EMVVRMDLRTN
+2872 EMIVRMDLRTN
-2883 TDMYI
+2883 TDMYV
-2888 DGDLFVSQINNTP
+2888 DGDLFVSRINNTP

-2914 LSSNNLVSFTDGTN
+2914 LASNNFVTFTDGTN
-2928 ATGATFAG
+2928 ATGATFAA

-2973 DARIAVSGVTQHQ
+2973 DARIQASGVTQHQ
-2986 LSITGVGILNAG
+2986 LSITGTGALNAG
-2998 SITNGFGNINI
+2998 SITTGFGSINI
-3009 GGIFSGDGSGL
+3009 GTSIFSGNGSGLTTLSATALSSGTVADARISSSSITQHQGDITGTGILNSGSITSGFGSINIGTDIITANGSGL

-3031 TVADARIA
+3031 TVDGGRLGGNQSMGGIKTFTNTTAATSVTTGAVKVSGGMGVAGNLYAGNFYGNGANISAINAGNIGSGTVPNARITGTY
-3039 ASSITQHQAQIT
+3039 SNLT

-3057 SGSITSGFGNIN
+3057 AGEISSGFGNIN

-3074 FTGNGSGLTTLN
+3074 FTGNGSGLTNVDALT
-3086 ASNLSSGTVGGSR
+3086 
-3099 LGGNQSMA
+3099 LGG
-3107 GVKTFTNTSGA
+3107 V
-3118 TSTTTGAVR
+3118 
-3127 VGGGLGVVG
+3127 
-3136 AIYAGSLNTAAG
+3136 AA
-3148 GGIQNLSASNLAT
+3148 A
-3161 GTVPNARVTGTY
+3161 
-3173 SNLTGTGALAA
+3173 
-3184 GEITTTFGNINIGT
+3184 
-3198 STFTGNGSGLTDVDA
+3198 
-3213 TTLDGVDGSN
+3213 N

-3232 MGGLLTLSHAGD
+3232 MGGLLTMAHAGD

-3258 YMSWYQAGT
+3258 YISWYQSTT
-3267 RRAYMQYRDGDDSI
+3267 RRAYMQYVDSGDTLLLN
-3281 YIKNEGANTALE
+3281 NEGAAALLR
-3293 IDNGTS
+3293 IKTGTNGLTFQS
-3299 GLIFQNGS
+3299 GS
-3307 TNYTVWHSGND
+3307 EYTVWHSGND
-3318 GSGSGLD
+3318 GAGSGLD
-3325 ADQLDGLSS
+3325 ADTLDGLSS
-3334 GSFIRSDAN
+3334 GSFLRSDAA
-3343 DAFSGTLSGAGS
+3343 DSFSGTLSGAGS
-3355 INITGNITANAFTG
+3355 INITGNITAANFTG
-3369 DGSGLTGISADDA
+3369 NGSGLTGLTADNA
-3382 NTLDGIDSSGFVR
+3382 NTLDGIDSTGFIR
-3395 ATGSTTQSI
+3395 TGLADQRI
-3404 NGTKRFDNG
+3404 DGG
-3413 TSTTVLIKCDDSG
+3413 TSTTLKIKCDDAG
-3426 NAFLNVSGDSQGT
+3426 TAFLNVSGDGQGT
-3439 GRVYVGQSDSYGGG
+3439 GRLFVGQSDDYGGG
-3453 IEYNGDGT
+3453 IEYNGDNS
-3461 PATTGAGSDLITLWR
+3461 PATTGAGADLITLWR
-3476 RSNGTDEWTA
+3476 RSAGVDEWTA

-3593 VIPLLV
+3593 IVPLLV
-3599 EAIKEADIKAEAQA
+3599 EAIKEADVKAEAQA
-3613 AEIAELRTMVQK
+3613 AEIAELRAMVQK